1 MQVEGKRV
9 MYYLKLHWD
18 ETRNIRGLPAVII
31 LNSLLAAYHVN
42 KTKKKHKVRTRMKQ
56 NTGERRNSAQVR
68 EEAKRTRE
76 KKTSTHESNYIISSC
91 HLN

>member
-1 MQVEGKRV
+1 MQVEDKKESDV
-9 MYYLKLHWD
+9 LLKIILRRD
-18 ETRNIRGLPAVII
+18 TEYRGLPAVII

-56 NTGERRNSAQVR
+56 QNTGERRNSAQVR

-76 KKTSTHESNYIISSC
+76 KKTARMNLTTLYPVVI
-91 HLN
+91 

>member
-1 MQVEGKRV
+1 MQVEDKKESDV
-9 MYYLKLHWD
+9 LLKIILRRD
-18 ETRNIRGLPAVII
+18 TEYRGLPAVII

-42 KTKKKHKVRTRMKQ
+42 KTKNKHKVRTRMKQQ

-76 KKTSTHESNYIISSC
+76 KKKQHA
-91 HLN
+91 